1 MRTLEKLNIQK
12 MNQAMKRT
20 LNMGMIPILKG
31 KRQRIKRKR
40 DPFEERRLGEMM
52 RQKRIPMLKKR
63 KNLVRRRK
71 AEGIKQILLMRYFYS
86 FLAVFSKILEWIES
100 PCWWNGD
107 SLWKWYWVFW
117 AEKTSYFQA
126 KTSSESRVYLEASN
140 NKNWLHNLFL

>member
-1 MRTLEKLNIQK
+1 MEKKNKMRTLEKLNIQK

-71 AEGIKQILLMRYFYS
+71 AEGIKQILLMRM
-86 FLAVFSKILEWIES
+86 
-100 PCWWNGD
+100 N
-107 SLWKWYWVFW
+107 
-117 AEKTSYFQA
+117 
-126 KTSSESRVYLEASN
+126 
-140 NKNWLHNLFL
+140 